1 LREQHYALGLA
12 KPLECGSPL
21 PLFAGFGVRQ
31 PSAAFRVGENPVTS
45 AGFSYLRL
53 GISRLFFL
61 LTLVLPA
68 LTGCLRHEPRAD
80 IVIVNGAEPESL
92 DPAIASG
99 QPDQRVVRN
108 LFEGLTRLD
117 PQTAAPKPAL
127 AERWDISPD
136 GITYTF
142 HLRSNAVWSTGEP
155 ITAEDVIFS
164 WRRIIAPA
172 TACEYSGQLF
182 FVKNAEQIATN
193 GITDITRLGVRALNP
208 HTVQVEL
215 VSPTP
220 FFLDL
225 CAFFTL
231 AVVPRQAIE
240 KHGDR
245 WLMTRPLP
253 VSGTHLLES
262 WRINDKVRLRKNP
275 RHWDAANIR
284 NEVVDILPIEA
295 PMTALNLYETGQADI
310 IWDKGLIPSELMDTL
325 IKRPDCHT
333 FDYLGSYFIR
343 FNVTRA
349 PLNDARVRKALALV
363 CEKRRIVE
371 RITRAGER
379 VSSAFTPYG
388 TANYQ
393 PPEGLGYDPVQARRL
408 LAEAGFANGAGFP
421 TLRYLFNT
429 SKVNEQI
436 GVELQQ
442 MWKKELGVNIELQ
455 QQEWKV
461 YLASQSAL
469 NYDLSRSSWVGD
481 YNDANTFLDLF
492 MSNNGN
498 NRTGWKNPQYDR
510 LIRQANSLVDVK
522 KRAELLA
529 RAETLLVREDLPI
542 APLFSYKG
550 VTFFDSTKVDGIYFN
565 IVDEH
570 PLYAIGRKDRP
581 SAKNQSRAQVNNL

>member
-1 LREQHYALGLA
+1 MNLFANALGILRRAFCFSALA
-12 KPLECGSPL
+12 
-21 PLFAGFGVRQ
+21 
-31 PSAAFRVGENPVTS
+31 AAF
-45 AGFSYLRL
+45 
-53 GISRLFFL
+53 
-61 LTLVLPA
+61 LTLA
-68 LTGCLRHEPRAD
+68 GCLRHEPRAD

-92 DPAIASG
+92 DPAVASG
-99 QPDQRVVRN
+99 QPDQRIVRS

-117 PQTAAPKPAL
+117 PKTATPSPAL

-142 HLRSNAVWSTGEP
+142 YLRSNAVWSTGEP
-155 ITAEDVIFS
+155 ITAEDVVYS
-164 WRRIIAPA
+164 WRRVVDPA

-193 GITDITRLGVRALNP
+193 GIRDVTQLGVQAVNR
-208 HTVQVEL
+208 HTVRVEL
-215 VSPTP
+215 VGPTP

-231 AVVPRQAIE
+231 AVVPRHAIE

-245 WLMTRPLP
+245 WLNHRPLP

-262 WRINDKVRLRKNP
+262 WRINDKVRLRKNS
-275 RHWDAANIR
+275 RHWDAANIC
-284 NEVVDILPIEA
+284 NEVVDILPIES

-310 IWDKGLIPSELMDTL
+310 IWDKNLIPSELMDTL

-333 FDYLGSYFIR
+333 FDYLGTYFVR
-343 FNVTRA
+343 FNVTRP
-349 PLNDARVRKALALV
+349 PLTDPRVRKALAMV

-379 VSSAFTPYG
+379 VASSMTPYG
-388 TANYQ
+388 TANYEL
-393 PPEGLGYDPVQARRL
+393 PEGLDYAPAQARRL

-429 SKVNEQI
+429 GKVNEQI

-442 MWKKELGVNIELQ
+442 MWKKELGINIELQ
-455 QQEWKV
+455 QQEWKA

-469 NYDLSRSSWVGD
+469 DYDLSRSSWIGD
-481 YNDANTFLDLF
+481 YNDANTFLDMF

-498 NRTGWKNPQYDR
+498 NRTGWKNPEYDR
-510 LIRQANSLVDVK
+510 LMREANAQLDVG
-522 KRAELLA
+522 KRAQILQ
-529 RAETLLVREDLPI
+529 RAETLLVRDDAPI
-542 APLFSYKG
+542 VPLFFYKG
-550 VTFFDSTKVDGIYFN
+550 VTFFDSSKIEGIYFN
-565 IVDEH
+565 ILDEH
-570 PLYAIGRKDRP
+570 PLHSIARKRQVAGQESDRVA
-581 SAKNQSRAQVNNL
+581 SIRN